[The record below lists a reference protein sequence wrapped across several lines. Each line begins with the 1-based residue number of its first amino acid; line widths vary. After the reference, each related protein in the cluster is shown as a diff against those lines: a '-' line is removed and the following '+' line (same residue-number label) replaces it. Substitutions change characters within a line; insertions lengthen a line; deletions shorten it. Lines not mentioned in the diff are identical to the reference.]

1 MKTLLSILLTLT
13 VFSSHAG
20 DVTIVD
26 AVAKKTG
33 DQVYAFNVTLR
44 HADSGWDHYAD
55 QWQVVSEE
63 QQVLGTRTLYHPHVE
78 EQPFTRSLG
87 GVKIPSNVTTV
98 IIRARDTVHG
108 VSPQQY
114 RLELPRQ

>member
-13 VFSSHAG
+13 VFNSYAG

-44 HADSGWDHYAD
+44 HADTGWDHYAN
-55 QWQVVSEE
+55 QWQVLTEDE
-63 QQVLGTRTLYHPHVE
+63 QVLGTRTLYHPHVE

-87 GVKIPSNVTTV
+87 GIRIPSNVTTV
-98 IIRARDTVHG
+98 IIRARDSVHG
-108 VSPQQY
+108 VNPEKF
-114 RLELPRQ
+114 RLELPR